1 MYIDDYG
8 NEYECEEDYLRTLKK
23 EDSYH
28 FSIPFEYIKKNYG
41 NGKYDIDTAIMEVS
55 VQWDDA
61 CCGYKMAHN
70 CPDMYK
76 IDPSEGNG
84 DEDEFFEYEVRF
96 AVEDLLDRMGI
107 GCTAII

>member
-23 EDSYH
+23 DDRYH
-28 FSIPFEYIKKNYG
+28 FSIPFEYIKKKYG
-41 NGKYDIDTAIMEVS
+41 DGNYDIDTAIMEVD
-55 VQWDDA
+55 VQWDDV
-61 CCGYKMAHN
+61 CCGYSISHS

-76 IDPSEGNG
+76 INSNEGNG
-84 DEDEFFEYEVRF
+84 NEDEFFENGVRD
-96 AVEDLLDRMGI
+96 VVLDLLDEMGI